1 MKTDK
6 KTLIIFLSIII
17 AMATIAFNFESFT
30 GQAGRLWVLQE
41 SLESQS
47 KGEGSVSVEPKVIEA
62 GEKIYITIKP
72 GDTCIDNEITIYK
85 KDRKLPIIRFEKA
98 AIYEGSN
105 KGTSRYQG
113 TGTSKYCKEA
123 TIQYKTWNNW
133 ESGDYYVEVKE
144 LPKKMTGKIDART
157 KYYTDD
163 FEIKE
168 SGSYPKVIFS
178 EIGNIVSHPQ
188 KIFGQRYI
196 FED

>member
-41 SLESQS
+41 SLESQL
-47 KGEGSVSVEPKVIEA
+47 KGEGSVSVEPKFIEA
-62 GEKIYITIKP
+62 GEKIYITITP
-72 GDTCIDNEITIYK
+72 GDACIDDEITIYR
-85 KDRKLPIIRFEKA
+85 KDRKLPIVRFEKPA
-98 AIYEGSN
+98 KYKGS
-105 KGTSRYQG
+105 S
-113 TGTSKYCKEA
+113 TGTAKYCKEA

-133 ESGDYYVEVKE
+133 EIGEYYVEVKE

-168 SGSYPKVIFS
+168 SVSYPKVIFS
-178 EIGNIVSHPQ
+178 EIGNIVNHPQ

-196 FED
+196 FKD